1 MFHTTQGIRENSHQ
15 PHTAGTD
22 FYTGRGFSQTR
33 CLFQYIVC
41 LAAVPGWCGVA
52 AVAAVSRVD
61 VNILPRV
68 PASSRSGAGLNTVHW
83 LCMEI
88 GAIAC
93 CDYCDYCD
101 YCD

>member
-15 PHTAGTD
+15 PHTAGTTFTQGGD
-22 FYTGRGFSQTR
+22 SLKPDVYFNT
-33 CLFQYIVC
+33 LF
-41 LAAVPGWCGVA
+41 AVPGWCGVA
-52 AVAAVSRVD
+52 AVSAVSRVD

-88 GAIAC
+88 RAIAC

-101 YCD
+101 